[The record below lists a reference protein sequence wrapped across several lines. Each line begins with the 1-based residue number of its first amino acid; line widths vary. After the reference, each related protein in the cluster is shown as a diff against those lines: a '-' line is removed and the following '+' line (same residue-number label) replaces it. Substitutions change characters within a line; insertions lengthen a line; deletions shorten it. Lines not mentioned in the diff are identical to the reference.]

1 MKKWISVDLMYYNFL
16 GKELLKLTKRLIH
29 IFLDTLIIIGP
40 NTMIVP
46 TIEIK
51 AVTNEELKN
60 K

>member
-16 GKELLKLTKRLIH
+16 DKELSKLTKRLIH
-29 IFLDTLIIIGP
+29 IFLDTLMIIGP

-46 TIEIK
+46 TIAIK